1 MVGGGFEG
9 GVGRVFLFTLFS
21 YEGKR
26 ENKKKRGGGD
36 GEVEGGWMTRIN
48 DCRRSGDCE
57 LEFGCVC
64 VCARAYFSDWIEH
77 ATICTNGPVFGMM

>member
-1 MVGGGFEG
+1 MVGLREEWGGFFYLLYFRMR
-9 GVGRVFLFTLFS
+9 VKGRT
-21 YEGKR
+21 
-26 ENKKKRGGGD
+26 KKKGGGGD